1 MIRIGIVD
9 DHSLIISGLEQMLSD
24 QNDCSILFTA
34 QSGEEMMNQLEKQ
47 IPDVLLLD
55 IELPDSNG
63 IELCASVL
71 KRYPALPV
79 IALTNHDEIVYVK
92 KMLRSGAKGYLL
104 KGTNKQK
111 LLQAIH
117 TVTQGQ
123 QYMDTQVE
131 QAVLQQALGGSRKDP
146 VVRLT
151 KRESEILA
159 LIASEHSNQEI
170 ADKLFLSVRTVESHR
185 HSLNQKLNSKNSAGL
200 VKEAYLR
207 GLVK

>member
-1 MIRIGIVD
+1 MLKIGIVD
-9 DHSLIISGLEQMLSD
+9 DHSLILNGLEHMLRDQSD
-24 QNDCSILFTA
+24 CTILFTA
-34 QSGEEMMNQLEKQ
+34 QSGEELMTQLADQ
-47 IPDVLLLD
+47 LPDVLLLD

-63 IELCASVL
+63 IELCAAVL
-71 KRYPALPV
+71 KRYPNLPI
-79 IALTNHDEIVYVK
+79 IALTNHDEVVYVK
-92 KMLRSGAKGYLL
+92 KMLQSGARGYLL
-104 KGTNKQK
+104 KGTDKQK
-111 LLQAIH
+111 LLQAIQS
-117 TVTQGQ
+117 VTQGK
-123 QYMDTQVE
+123 QYLDSQVE
-131 QAVLQQALGGSRKDP
+131 QAVLMQALGGKRQDA

-170 ADKLFLSVRTVESHR
+170 ADKLFVSVRTVESHR

>member
-1 MIRIGIVD
+1 
-9 DHSLIISGLEQMLSD
+9 MLRDQSD
-24 QNDCSILFTA
+24 CTILFTA
-34 QSGEEMMNQLEKQ
+34 QSGEELMTQLADQ
-47 IPDVLLLD
+47 LPDVLLLD

-63 IELCASVL
+63 IELCAAVL
-71 KRYPALPV
+71 KRYPNLPI
-79 IALTNHDEIVYVK
+79 IALTNHDEVVYVK
-92 KMLRSGAKGYLL
+92 KMLQSGARGYLL
-104 KGTNKQK
+104 KGTDKQK
-111 LLQAIH
+111 LLQAIQS
-117 TVTQGQ
+117 VTQGK
-123 QYMDTQVE
+123 QYLDSQVE
-131 QAVLQQALGGSRKDP
+131 QAVLMQALGGKRQDA

-170 ADKLFLSVRTVESHR
+170 ADKLFVSVRTVESHR